1 MNTFSKIIIFIVICA
16 AGWWAYDSFLADKIK
31 LPDFST
37 EKETEILLP
46 NKNNEENQKPADEP
60 KEPINREK
68 EQSIYV
74 YMLTTDKA
82 GTQFLKPVARPL
94 PPGKDKL
101 SYAVRQLFVGPN
113 HNETAKGIYSEIP
126 ESAKL
131 IAVTDSELKVIVD
144 VTGSF
149 SYGGG
154 SDSIYSR
161 VRQLIKTVLAN
172 TDKPVYLYIDGK
184 QADVIG
190 GEGISL
196 TQPLSEKSLDE

>member
-1 MNTFSKIIIFIVICA
+1 MNTFSKIVIFFVICA

-46 NKNNEENQKPADEP
+46 NKSNEEEQKNDNEQQEP
-60 KEPINREK
+60 ENKEK
-68 EQSIYV
+68 EKFIYI
-74 YMLTTDKA
+74 YMLTTDKS
-82 GTQFLKPVARPL
+82 GMQFLKPVSRPL

-101 SYAVRQLFVGPN
+101 SYAVQQLFIGPN
-113 HNETAKGIYSEIP
+113 HNEEEKGIYSEIP
-126 ESAKL
+126 SNAKL
-131 IAVTDSELKVIVD
+131 IDVTDSERKVIVN

-161 VRQLIKTVLAN
+161 VRQLIKTSLAN
-172 TDKPVYLYIDGK
+172 SDKPVYLYIDGK

>member
-31 LPDFST
+31 LPNLST
-37 EKETEILLP
+37 EKDTEILLP
-46 NKNNEENQKPADEP
+46 NKNNEEKQNSVNETNEP
-60 KEPINREK
+60 VNPEK
-68 EQSIYV
+68 EQSILV
-74 YMLTTDKA
+74 YMLTTDKS
-82 GTQFLKPVARPL
+82 GTQFLKPVVRPL

-101 SYAVRQLFVGPN
+101 SYAVEQLFVGPN
-113 HNETAKGIYSEIP
+113 HNETSKGIYSEIP
-126 ESAKL
+126 SSAKL
-131 IAVTDSELKVIVD
+131 VAVTDSESKVIVD

-161 VRQLIKTVLAN
+161 VRQLVKTTLAN
-172 TDKPVYLYIDGK
+172 TNKPVYLYIDGK